1 MHNQDNQDISN
12 VQVPQ
17 SFIQEVLSQTEPL
30 KESREEIYPTQQK
43 AQVSEE
49 GEITKLLSLIF
60 EEFDKLNARLDKL
73 QESVNERTGS
83 GSGMAPG
90 ALPMGKKKLESA
102 FERLLRKRGVAQ

>member
-1 MHNQDNQDISN
+1 MHNQDIQDISH

-102 FERLLRKRGVAQ
+102 FERLLRKRGVGQ